1 MGNIFKK
8 LTGVLPIGIAEV
20 GDHVQFGAFAWRVIA
35 IENGKKLL
43 LSKDCMQM
51 DMEWELRDEDSNA
64 SIEDMLADILAEST
78 LDYAEEY
85 NGFKEYFKE
94 WFCQKYFSE
103 EDMAKIIPHNADEF
117 VFLLSKEEVEKY
129 IPKKE
134 DRIASMETIINPVTR
149 PWLLRVDG
157 YTDYEVAVCSDG
169 EIERVPEGQLCDK
182 FRPAVWIK

>member
-1 MGNIFKK
+1 
-8 LTGVLPIGIAEV
+8 
-20 GDHVQFGAFAWRVIA
+20 
-35 IENGKKLL
+35 
-43 LSKDCMQM
+43 
-51 DMEWELRDEDSNA
+51 
-64 SIEDMLADILAEST
+64 
-78 LDYAEEY
+78 
-85 NGFKEYFKE
+85 
-94 WFCQKYFSE
+94 
-103 EDMAKIIPHNADEF
+103 MAKIIPHNADEF

-129 IPKKE
+129 IPQKK